1 MAGPKPQRPEGRSTA
16 LHRLLRTLSHTRGSK
31 KSKSVESDLENE
43 RASHVLGDV
52 IQHLR
57 VAAHQAQQPEVS
69 GAGILLCSVGEGV
82 HHVNDNGWR
91 VGMAVC
97 RVGLRGDSYSLPLC
111 NTAERV
117 SCEALTAKIDSI
129 NKSARAPRPQAMIQ
143 GISTHQA
150 RHCKDDRGNRQQYKN
165 RKLLCGTHM

>member
-1 MAGPKPQRPEGRSTA
+1 MLI
-16 LHRLLRTLSHTRGSK
+16 LHCLQHVLARHN
-31 KSKSVESDLENE
+31 LENE

-69 GAGILLCSVGEGV
+69 GAGVLLCSVGEGV
-82 HHVNDNGWR
+82 HHVNDDGWR

-111 NTAERV
+111 NTVLSVLGGLGAALPMLNV
-117 SCEALTAKIDSI
+117 STSHVPWGSI
-129 NKSARAPRPQAMIQ
+129 CGAAP
-143 GISTHQA
+143 ST
-150 RHCKDDRGNRQQYKN
+150 GVLPSNP
-165 RKLLCGTHM
+165 TTES

>member
-1 MAGPKPQRPEGRSTA
+1 MAGSKVQRPEGRSTA

-31 KSKSVESDLENE
+31 KSKSVEGNLENE

-69 GAGILLCSVGEGV
+69 GAGVLLCSVGEGV
-82 HHVNDNGWR
+82 HHVNDDSWR

-111 NTAERV
+111 DTGERV
-117 SCEALTAKIDSI
+117 GCEALTAKIDST
-129 NKSARAPRPQAMIQ
+129 NKSTRAPEVPPR
-143 GISTHQA
+143 
-150 RHCKDDRGNRQQYKN
+150 R
-165 RKLLCGTHM
+165 